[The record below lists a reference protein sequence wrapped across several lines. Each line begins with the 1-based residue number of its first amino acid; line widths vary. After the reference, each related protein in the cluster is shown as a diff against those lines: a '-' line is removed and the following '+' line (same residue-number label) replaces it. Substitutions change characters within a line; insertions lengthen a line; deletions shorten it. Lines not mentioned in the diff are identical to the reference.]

1 MHLLLRR
8 MQRDDGWIQSSI
20 TFILYAQLDLSEEE
34 RFQFKKY
41 ELYDRVAYNSEDF
54 LQNLQAADKHRETA
68 AETEDLGEIITNSL
82 SALYYNIAGR
92 LSLQL
97 TVSNLVDGIRIESQD
112 LEEIL
117 HVARAIQ
124 DSAVGL
130 ASYLDVALTFDGE
143 EQLDEY

>member
-1 MHLLLRR
+1 MHLLVRR

-20 TFILYAQLDLSEEE
+20 TFILYAQLDLTEEE

-41 ELYDRVAYNSEDF
+41 ELYERVVYNSEDF
-54 LQNLQAADKHRETA
+54 LQNLQAADKHREKA
-68 AETEDLGEIITNSL
+68 AETEELGEIISNSF
-82 SALYYNIAGR
+82 SALYHNIAGR

-97 TVSNLVDGIRIESQD
+97 TISNLVDGIRIESQD

-117 HVARAIQ
+117 HIVRAIQ
-124 DSAVGL
+124 DSAAGL